1 VRGIILTLAVLAA
14 APLLAQA
21 PAPPAVTVTLAPKA
35 PTVGDHVVATLTLR
49 VRTADLAA
57 EPRFPVWGKSWGEAE
72 IVRKEEPVKVGEQG
86 GVATWEQK
94 VEVVPFRPG
103 AVPLPPM
110 AVALPLK
117 AGTVQ
122 AATPAALALAVR
134 SVIPAGE
141 KAPQAKPPAPPRPL
155 ELGARF
161 WWTVAGLGAACLA
174 ALALLWLQHRKRAR
188 VARAVPALPPLAE
201 LKAEIAG
208 LAAEP
213 SMLLLHTR
221 LSFALRRYLGRRL
234 PFPAVESTTGE
245 VQTQLAGRRM
255 PRPLARQTVEL
266 LRACDLVKFA
276 RQEVGPAQGQAR
288 AEAAVRLGEEWEAHL
303 APAPLAEAAG
313 AEPLEATG

>member
-1 VRGIILTLAVLAA
+1 VTLAVLAA
-14 APLLAQA
+14 VPLIAQA
-21 PAPPAVTVTLAPKA
+21 PAPTTAVPTISVSLAPKA

-49 VRTADLAA
+49 ARTAELAA
-57 EPRFPVWGKSWGEAE
+57 EPRFPVWAKTWGEAE
-72 IVRKEEPVKVGEQG
+72 IVRKGEPVKLGEQG

-103 AVPLPPM
+103 ALPLPPM
-110 AVALPLK
+110 AVAVPLK
-117 AGTVQ
+117 TGTVQ

-155 ELGARF
+155 ELGTRF

-174 ALALLWLQHRKRAR
+174 AFALLWFQQRKRAK
-188 VARAVPALPPLAE
+188 ATRAVPALPPLAE

-213 SMLLLHTR
+213 SMLALHTR
-221 LSFALRRYLGRRL
+221 LSYALRRYLGRRL

-245 VQTQLAGRRM
+245 VQSQLTGRRM
-255 PRPLARQTVEL
+255 PGTLARQTVEI

-276 RQEVGPAQGQAR
+276 RQEVGTAQGKAR
-288 AEAAVRLGEEWEAHL
+288 AEAALRLGEEWEAHL
-303 APAPLAEAAG
+303 APVPSEESEEPA
-313 AEPLEATG
+313 PLEATG

>member
-1 VRGIILTLAVLAA
+1 VILAVLAA
-14 APLLAQA
+14 VPLLAQA
-21 PAPPAVTVTLAPKA
+21 PAPTLTVSLAPKA

-72 IVRKEEPVKVGEQG
+72 IVRKSEPVRIAEQG
-86 GVATWEQK
+86 GVATWEQT

-117 AGTVQ
+117 TGTVQ
-122 AATPAALALAVR
+122 APTPAALALAVR

-155 ELGARF
+155 ALGTRF
-161 WWTVAGLGAACLA
+161 WWTLAGLGAACLA
-174 ALALLWLQHRKRAR
+174 AFALLWLQLRKRAR
-188 VARAVPALPPLAE
+188 AARAVPALPPLAE
-201 LKAEIAG
+201 LLAEISG

-213 SMLLLHTR
+213 SMLALHTR

-245 VQTQLAGRRM
+245 VQAQLAGRRM
-255 PRPLARQTVEL
+255 PGALARQTVEL

-276 RQEVGPAQGQAR
+276 RQDVGSTQGHAR
-288 AEAAVRLGEEWEAHL
+288 AEAASRLGEEWEAHL
-303 APAPLAEAAG
+303 APAAPEAAE